1 MVKILILIPE
11 TCPNLLTY
19 FDRDSIMEEK
29 EVENSR
35 YVLVQTT
42 KEEIY
47 KIILQLIYKLLTSR
61 DAAERYHVSLELQ
74 VLIDELVL
82 I

>member
-11 TCPNLLTY
+11 TWTNLLTY
-19 FDRDSIMEEK
+19 FGSDSIMEEK
-29 EVENSR
+29 DVENSR

-47 KIILQLIYKLLTSR
+47 QIILQLIDKLLTSK

-82 I
+82 T

>member
-19 FDRDSIMEEK
+19 FDSESIMEEK

-47 KIILQLIYKLLTSR
+47 IIILQLIDKLLTSK

-82 I
+82 T

>member
-1 MVKILILIPE
+1 MVKIPE
-11 TCPNLLTY
+11 TCANLLTY
-19 FDRDSIMEEK
+19 FDSDSIMEEK

-47 KIILQLIYKLLTSR
+47 KIILQLIDKLLTSK

>member
-11 TCPNLLTY
+11 TYPNLLTY
-19 FDRDSIMEEK
+19 FDSDSIMEEK

-47 KIILQLIYKLLTSR
+47 KIILQLIDKLLTSK

>member
-1 MVKILILIPE
+1 MVKILILIPA
-11 TCPNLLTY
+11 TWSNLLTY
-19 FDRDSIMEEK
+19 FDSDSIMEVK

-47 KIILQLIYKLLTSR
+47 KIILQLIDKLLTSK
-61 DAAERYHVSLELQ
+61 DAAERYHVRLELQ

-82 I
+82 T

>member
-1 MVKILILIPE
+1 MVKILILIPA

-19 FDRDSIMEEK
+19 FDSDSIMEEK

-47 KIILQLIYKLLTSR
+47 KIILQLIDKLLTSK

-74 VLIDELVL
+74 VLLDELVL